1 MNQSMNESQVIGT
14 RPDWNQLAE
23 EMHQNAVDHGWYEP
37 APSMTSV
44 LTNIHGE
51 LSEAWEAYRDHRPMI
66 YSGCAIGLACSDA
79 TFSELACPECTI
91 DAADASDSCKHA
103 TGKPEGIAIEL
114 ADVVIRMLDICGHEQ
129 LDIATAMEQTP
140 ALMNSY
146 ARTFLRQENA
156 NKSFA
161 DLLAYLH
168 EVVSC
173 AHVEYRVTPDK
184 ADRNTESY
192 FAECILLI
200 SDYIARN
207 SNTTLAE
214 CIRLKHAYNRTRP
227 YRHGGKVV

>member
-1 MNQSMNESQVIGT
+1 MNQPMSESQASNT

-23 EMHQNAVDHGWYEP
+23 EMHRNAVDHGWYEQ

-44 LTNIHGE
+44 LTNIHSE
-51 LSEAWEAYRDHRPMI
+51 LSEAWEAYRDHRPMV
-66 YSGCAIGLACSDA
+66 YFPCNDGSVCWEEENKGGTC
-79 TFSELACPECTI
+79 I
-91 DAADASDSCKHA
+91 DKALENDRCYHKSN
-103 TGKPEGIAIEL
+103 KPEGIAIEL
-114 ADVVIRMLDICGHEQ
+114 ADAVIRMLDICGHEQ
-129 LDIATAMEQTP
+129 LDISTAMELTP

-146 ARTFLRQENA
+146 ARSFLRQEDA
-156 NKSFA
+156 NTSFA

-207 SNTTLAE
+207 SDTTLAE
-214 CIRLKHAYNRTRP
+214 CIRLKHAYNLTRP
-227 YRHGGKVV
+227 YRHGGKAV

>member
-1 MNQSMNESQVIGT
+1 MV
-14 RPDWNQLAE
+14 
-23 EMHQNAVDHGWYEP
+23 
-37 APSMTSV
+37 
-44 LTNIHGE
+44 
-51 LSEAWEAYRDHRPMI
+51 
-66 YSGCAIGLACSDA
+66 YSGCALGLSCTDA
-79 TFSELACPECTI
+79 TVSGLSCPERTV
-91 DAADASDSCKHA
+91 DAVDSGDACAHA

-114 ADVVIRMLDICGHEQ
+114 ADAVIRMLDICGHEQ
-129 LDIATAMEQTP
+129 LDIGTAMESTP

-146 ARTFLRQENA
+146 ARSFLRQEDA
-156 NKSFA
+156 STSFA

-200 SDYIARN
+200 ADYIARN
-207 SNTTLAE
+207 SDTTLAA
-214 CIRLKHAYNRTRP
+214 CIRLKHAYNLSRP